1 VIASSVDQDTELAAA
16 LERKELQLQLA
27 EARRDA
33 QKWRLLAVKAS
44 SGNEDA
50 DALRE
55 SRNEACTK
63 QIQHSRVA
71 HVPLWHAPLSCSPV
85 MPLLRHVPQHPG
97 VQAAALKAEV
107 QVHACLEAKAS
118 AALHA
123 AKQELQDVR
132 EHFEAQ
138 MRHLDRD
145 HKGEVAGLMQEIG
158 SLRAATAQGIRG
170 QRRGVTERPAA
181 SQQRQTQGEM
191 QKAMKDSH
199 ACRWNRWQV
208 AAQNTG

>member
-1 VIASSVDQDTELAAA
+1 MPC
-16 LERKELQLQLA
+16 
-27 EARRDA
+27 
-33 QKWRLLAVKAS
+33 LLDLTVLS
-44 SGNEDA
+44 
-50 DALRE
+50 
-55 SRNEACTK
+55 
-63 QIQHSRVA
+63 
-71 HVPLWHAPLSCSPV
+71 APLTCITHLPGS
-85 MPLLRHVPQHPG
+85 LLGMDAPCPAHG
-97 VQAAALKAEV
+97 CFLLE
-107 QVHACLEAKAS
+107 VHACLEAKAS